1 MEVEYRKNIIIC
13 CDDTIQYRVRNIL
26 KIKEALYKVV
36 KAEKKRLIAI
46 NIILTDESTMLSL
59 NEKYLGHDT
68 DTDTIT
74 FPYNETEK
82 DVFGDVYISIDRVR
96 ENAKTYG
103 CHVQEELFRIMV
115 HGTLHLCGYE
125 DKRNEDEKSIMI
137 EKQEKYIKMFHVE
150 QK

>member
-1 MEVEYRKNIIIC
+1 MDVEYRKCIIIC
-13 CDDTIQYRVRNIL
+13 SDDTVQYRVKNII
-26 KIKEALYKVV
+26 KIKDALYKVV

-74 FPYNETEK
+74 FPYNEMEK

-96 ENAKTYG
+96 ENARKYG
-103 CHVQEELFRIMV
+103 CHIQEELFRIMV

-125 DKRNEDEKSIMI
+125 DKRDEEEKSIMI

>member
-1 MEVEYRKNIIIC
+1 MI
-13 CDDTIQYRVRNIL
+13 
-26 KIKEALYKVV
+26 
-36 KAEKKRLIAI
+36 
-46 NIILTDESTMLSL
+46 
-59 NEKYLGHDT
+59 KYLKNQQSVWDSLKNSSKPFVLYGM
-68 DTDTIT
+68 
-74 FPYNETEK
+74 
-82 DVFGDVYISIDRVR
+82 GISIDRVR

-125 DKRNEDEKSIMI
+125 DKRDEEEKSIMI

>member
-36 KAEKKRLIAI
+36 KAEKKRLVAI

-74 FPYNETEK
+74 FPYNEKEK

-125 DKRNEDEKSIMI
+125 DKRDEDEKSIMI